1 MQPEPDRE
9 HLEVVKDNIQKHED
23 FPRTVNELKIALR
36 EEWENLDRSIFEE
49 VVTSIPKRI
58 DAVLRANDSTK
69 EITSSSLYCLT
80 WYIKTVI
87 YRKNIFQARSS
98 NVRIR
103 MTMQQA
109 VSINEGDDESLAQEI
124 LKTDKALGFFIKNKR
139 QNNSMNENPV
149 LSQC

>member
-58 DAVLRANDSTK
+58 DAVLRANGGPT
-69 EITSSSLYCLT
+69 
-80 WYIKTVI
+80 
-87 YRKNIFQARSS
+87 
-98 NVRIR
+98 
-103 MTMQQA
+103 
-109 VSINEGDDESLAQEI
+109 
-124 LKTDKALGFFIKNKR
+124 
-139 QNNSMNENPV
+139 
-149 LSQC
+149 

>member
-1 MQPEPDRE
+1 MGLAKSAGKENPVELDSSLTLEKDILGPEPDRE

-58 DAVLRANDSTK
+58 DAVLRAN
-69 EITSSSLYCLT
+69 
-80 WYIKTVI
+80 
-87 YRKNIFQARSS
+87 ARSS

>member
-58 DAVLRANDSTK
+58 DAVLRAN
-69 EITSSSLYCLT
+69 
-80 WYIKTVI
+80 
-87 YRKNIFQARSS
+87 
-98 NVRIR
+98 
-103 MTMQQA
+103 
-109 VSINEGDDESLAQEI
+109 
-124 LKTDKALGFFIKNKR
+124 
-139 QNNSMNENPV
+139 
-149 LSQC
+149 